1 MSPCG
6 STLIG
11 GAGAVS
17 DVVSGLCTLGVG
29 VTCGGSVLMKISVI
43 FRSSGVCLSPNV
55 VSGLVGVELSR
66 VWVSSAASSVAESF
80 EDSLGKVSVTGGGSV
95 VSETLVFAFLGM

>member
-1 MSPCG
+1 M
-6 STLIG
+6 
-11 GAGAVS
+11 
-17 DVVSGLCTLGVG
+17 
-29 VTCGGSVLMKISVI
+29 
-43 FRSSGVCLSPNV
+43 
-55 VSGLVGVELSR
+55 GVELSR